1 HTHLTLGS
9 PLRSR
14 GHTPRQSDTAGKLL
28 DRIICVH
35 FATLYCVRHILRVTV
50 IYSVRHTQMPPERD
64 SSRRDEAMADR
75 DITGTA
81 PGGTDRS
88 QTSRHARAPSADEA
102 QHAASAFTGVSKAF
116 GAKTVL
122 DGLDR
127 QVDRGE
133 VFALLG
139 ANGAGK
145 TTCI

>member
-1 HTHLTLGS
+1 CYCHIQCATYTDA
-9 PLRSR
+9 SR
-14 GHTPRQSDTAGKLL
+14 
-28 DRIICVH
+28 
-35 FATLYCVRHILRVTV
+35 
-50 IYSVRHTQMPPERD
+50 ERD
-64 SSRRDEAMADR
+64 SSRRDAAMADR

-81 PGGTDRS
+81 SGGTDRS

-102 QHAASAFTGVSKAF
+102 QHAAIAFTGVSKAF

-122 DGLDR
+122 DGLDL

-145 TTCI
+145 TTCINVLTTLLRADAGTVRVMDVDVHADPAEAKRLFTVT